1 MAMLSH
7 QRLQFVTMLS
17 GVNRQFI
24 AILMG
29 NLGKMMT
36 NFGGKMAIMQALT
49 VSTNGSPSGNQTA
62 MERNIP
68 T

>member
-1 MAMLSH
+1 
-7 QRLQFVTMLS
+7 MLS

>member
-1 MAMLSH
+1 MLY
-7 QRLQFVTMLS
+7 

-24 AILMG
+24 AILMGNLG

-62 MERNIP
+62 MERKIP